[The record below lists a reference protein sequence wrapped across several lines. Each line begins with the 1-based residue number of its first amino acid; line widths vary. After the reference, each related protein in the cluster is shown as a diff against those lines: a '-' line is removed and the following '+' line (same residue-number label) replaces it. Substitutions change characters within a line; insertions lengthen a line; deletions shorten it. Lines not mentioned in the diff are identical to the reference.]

1 MHIAVSHRLLP
12 FPPDQLH
19 LMILLLL
26 LLRTFRPRCK
36 SIFSFLSSMMSNSSL
51 LPCFWACHVHGKH
64 FKAPP
69 FPSSKYC
76 LCSLGTLL
84 LREPITHPH
93 RLRLPPSPT
102 SGDASAELVMHLF
115 LPVLLVLVEAMQQVL
130 QHVVQEVIEVLLGE
144 VLQLVLLELLA
155 WRGREG

>member
-93 RLRLPPSPT
+93 RLRLPPSPAFGYA
-102 SGDASAELVMHLF
+102 SGASSGSASAACAVGAAGMD
-115 LPVLLVLVEAMQQVL
+115 
-130 QHVVQEVIEVLLGE
+130 G
-144 VLQLVLLELLA
+144 
-155 WRGREG
+155 RGMEGSRGVGTWKL